1 MQRLYWIRRK
11 IDKDDVEIRVKTAK
25 TDLRIAP
32 VTMLCYI
39 LSMSIKRWL
48 AVIALVLLS
57 IALCVV
63 ILAD

>member
-1 MQRLYWIRRK
+1 MN
-11 IDKDDVEIRVKTAK
+11 VEIRVKTAK